1 MFLFCEFA
9 RTRFIY
15 LYKWFDGTEILRTSG
30 RILFACL
37 KFISKQEN
45 SVLFNVKCTTAIL
58 NLHVKMIHFCSCLSW
73 NWAYIPEVNDWISI
87 IFIDGFLHIWFCC
100 HTWWTLKVITW
111 SFSFVVRWR
120 IRSATSR
127 HRFMCRECNLVNG
140 QWFIV
145 SYDSTNKQ
153 KHHKSHRMQ

>member
-45 SVLFNVKCTTAIL
+45 SVLFNVMCTTAIW
-58 NLHVKMIHFCSCLSW
+58 NLHVKMIHFYSCLNW
-73 NWAYIPEVNDWISI
+73 NWANIPAVNDWISI
-87 IFIDGFLHIWFCC
+87 IFIDGFLQIWFCC

-111 SFSFVVRWR
+111 SFSFVVRWS
-120 IRSATSR
+120 ITSATSG
-127 HRFMCRECNLVNG
+127 HRFMCHEGNLVKRKYLKVNCFLR
-140 QWFIV
+140 Q
-145 SYDSTNKQ
+145 Y
-153 KHHKSHRMQ
+153 